1 MCRTG
6 GRRCPA
12 YKDPEKI
19 AERNARRRAAYAK
32 SKGKT
37 LQKDEGVYGVDKPF
51 NTGNKFLDDLLNDK
65 MEPEQKVEEV
75 KVPKK
80 KVAAKKAP
88 VKKTVKK
95 KAQANADKNEAEKT
109 DLGEAKVWT
118 DEEMDKSL
126 KAHLAKQAE
135 KEVNLEE
142 ELKKKTAPKKTT
154 KKAPVVDKS
163 GIAPS
168 ETISTS
174 SGKGK
179 TKAVLGSKS
188 VELSKNDGSWESK
201 KYTAA
206 KLFKT
211 TGNSEYN
218 PNLNIDLTEHEGH
231 LVDITYFNKKSISG
245 VLDYTKLAETSDEDL
260 GFHKL
265 DKVYDINEIRKN
277 LTVDDYMNLAK
288 EEVKDMTKDDTT
300 ALNYFTSNNYKWVN
314 NALFQK
320 KVHEGPEGKDVSK
333 ATLDKVIDSYEH
345 DKESLKKIT
354 QHLDEA
360 LAKGPKQQRI
370 VYRGVGDHADFL
382 RNEKGTKISAD
393 KWVDQ
398 NLEVGKEIKFDG
410 YQSSTPTA
418 SGLGGYASSNGI
430 VYEIITPEGVNV
442 ESVTAFSGEQEI
454 TLPRNARYTVASI
467 TKNVDVKISSYSTK
481 KNNTIVRLIAIN
493 SKGEVLDGTN
503 SDPVEP
509 ITDEYFEEIFPG
521 EE

>member
-19 AERNARRRAAYAK
+19 AERNARRRAAYAMN
-32 SKGKT
+32 KGKKKKT
-37 LQKDEGVYGVDKPF
+37 AKPSDFKEKDPIIVED
-51 NTGNKFLDDLLNDK
+51 NEFLTNLLNQK
-65 MEPEQKVEEV
+65 EEPV
-75 KVPKK
+75 KKKAAPKK
-80 KVAAKKAP
+80 TPTKKTT
-88 VKKTVKK
+88 VKKTVEKEESL
-95 KAQANADKNEAEKT
+95 DKVEQ
-109 DLGEAKVWT
+109 LKVWT
-118 DEEMDKSL
+118 EAEMDKSL
-126 KAHLAKQAE
+126 KAHLAKE
-135 KEVNLEE
+135 KEKEKNLEE
-142 ELKKKTAPKKTT
+142 ELTKKTAPKKKPV
-154 KKAPVVDKS
+154 KKPATIDKS
-163 GIAPS
+163 DIAPS
-168 ETISTS
+168 ETIMTS

-179 TKAVLGSKS
+179 TKTVLGSKS
-188 VELSKNDGSWESK
+188 IELSKNDGSWESK

-218 PNLNIDLTEHEGH
+218 PNLNVDLTEHEGH

-260 GFHKL
+260 GFNKL
-265 DKVYDINEIRKN
+265 GKVYDIKEIRKD

-288 EEVKDMTKDDTT
+288 EEVKGMTKEDTT

-333 ATLDKVIDSYEH
+333 ESLNKVISSYEH

-360 LAKGPKQQRI
+360 LSKGPKQQRI

-382 RNEKGTKISAD
+382 RNEKGNRIKAD
-393 KWVDQ
+393 QWVDQ

-467 TKNVDVKISSYSTK
+467 TKNVDIKISNYSTK
-481 KNNTIVRLIAIN
+481 TNNTVVRLIAIN

-503 SDPVEP
+503 SDPIEP
-509 ITDEYFEEIFPG
+509 ITDDYFEEIFPG